1 MRMTGVAVVVA
12 VGGFGCFS
20 TARYD
25 DAHLR
30 RVASINARYAA
41 ESQRVDDQYASFVV
55 ALDKV
60 RMEDLIPMT
69 PGSDAPV
76 SRVDERED
84 IVLCRRRCEYRAPTG
99 PFELRNEPA
108 NACLR
113 EVCRPAY
120 LDALKQTYSRA
131 DVTWVASQRS
141 LSSDPER
148 APESDAEFE
157 ALMARSHNRE
167 VRRTLDEQARALAR
181 QRAQAQRRLTQ
192 AYQDE
197 IRASEQQRTSE
208 IASGRA
214 MRRVRLQAA
223 ADAFTGMGQGP
234 ISARQRCVGAIDDQ
248 LLSRVGD
255 CPLGAGSPGGAPSLQ
270 SSQPPEGGQP
280 AARK

>member
-1 MRMTGVAVVVA
+1 MRTPGVVVVVV

-25 DAHLR
+25 DAHLQ

-41 ESQRVDDQYASFVV
+41 ESQRIDDQYASFVV
-55 ALDKV
+55 ALDKA
-60 RMEDLIPMT
+60 RREDLIPMT

-84 IVLCRRRCEYRAPTG
+84 IVLCRRQCEHDAPAG
-99 PFELRNEPA
+99 PFERLNEPA
-108 NACLR
+108 NAACLR

-120 LDALKQTYSRA
+120 LDALRTTYSRA

-141 LSSDPER
+141 LSSDPE
-148 APESDAEFE
+148 SDAEFE
-157 ALMARSHNRE
+157 SLMARSHNRE
-167 VRRTLDEQARALAR
+167 VRRTLDEQARTLVR
-181 QRAQAQRRLTQ
+181 QRAQAERRLAQ
-192 AYQDE
+192 AYQGE

-208 IASGRA
+208 ITSGRA
-214 MRRVRLQAA
+214 VRRARLQAE
-223 ADAFTGMGQGP
+223 ADAFTARGQGS

-255 CPLGAGSPGGAPSLQ
+255 CPLGAGLPGGAASLQ

-280 AARK
+280 AARR